1 MIEATLGVEEFVSG
15 TTSLGRHRG
24 AITHQRCEDG
34 MQQQAAVLLS
44 YSSDLQTMKN
54 AFFNSAQAVACFVF
68 HEEQRV
74 SLKGDLGPRT
84 QDGES
89 LLQQSNQEHII
100 QTRFCISKYLGNPCR
115 FQCIR

>member
-1 MIEATLGVEEFVSG
+1 MAVTN
-15 TTSLGRHRG
+15 
-24 AITHQRCEDG
+24 QRCEDG
-34 MQQQAAVLLS
+34 MQQQAAFLLS

-54 AFFNSAQAVACFVF
+54 AFFTSAQAVACFAF

-100 QTRFCISKYLGNPCR
+100 QTRVFNSKNLGNPCR
-115 FQCIR
+115 FQYIR